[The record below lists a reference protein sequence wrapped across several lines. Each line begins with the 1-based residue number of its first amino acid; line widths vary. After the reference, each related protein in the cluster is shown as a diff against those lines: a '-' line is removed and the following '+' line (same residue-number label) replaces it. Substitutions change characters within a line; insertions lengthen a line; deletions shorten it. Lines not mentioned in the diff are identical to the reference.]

1 MNVKNVSIPNPAVV
15 FFLAVLAWK
24 TDMELP
30 LQVPHPLHAGLLH
43 LLTKPL
49 PCAVGAEHWPPVQSA
64 DDEESKE
71 EEVACLPEPA
81 WNEPARKKVIV
92 EL

>member
-1 MNVKNVSIPNPAVV
+1 MNVKNISIPKPAVV

-49 PCAVGAEHWPPVQSA
+49 ACAVGAEH
-64 DDEESKE
+64 
-71 EEVACLPEPA
+71 
-81 WNEPARKKVIV
+81 
-92 EL
+92 